1 MSAFLIVS
9 VACCRAFARFVKLM
23 PRFLS
28 PSLSNMRM
36 RNVNDVLVDALIHED
51 IAPPDGDESHRWILS
66 QSGSRV
72 DISGD
77 TWIIAPHVSI
87 NWRLQSVVA
96 EVVLHATHEYIKNLI
111 RTKAPSYVEN
121 QFNNLKRLFYIA
133 QSCGLNI
140 DSLQTFGDG
149 FFTKIKHTLGRSY
162 PPGTVANTLD
172 AYRRWYV
179 FGADQEFDGFE
190 QECATYLV
198 NQVIGGNDKGQ
209 AVLSQDPDEGP
220 LRFVEVMALQ
230 GRLLA
235 MLQDG
240 TDLLDE
246 TLVTWLSLSFGIY
259 PTAMMFLNEEDLI
272 RTDLPD
278 GAVRYELRIPRLK
291 KRGVGLRDQFHT
303 RPVDPRIGELFEHKI
318 RENRARRWV
327 AVTGHDGRR
336 FQSPMFPAPGINCR
350 LIGSDFEEHA
360 LRSRKDWF
368 GEQLRSFIA
377 CTGLR
382 REDGGLLHVTARRL
396 RYTFATR
403 LVREGASPAEL
414 ADALDHTDL
423 QHVMVYFNS
432 RSDAVIS
439 LDKALALRL
448 ARVAQLLLGMLIGDE
463 SEALRGD
470 DPASRIH
477 FADPVE
483 RKLRTVGSCGTLGF
497 CGLNAHLAC
506 YTCSKFQPW
515 LDGPHEAVLDALLKE
530 RNDLL
535 ARGADLK
542 IVEANDLTIF
552 AVAEAVTLCGVRKQ
566 PNSTT

>member
-1 MSAFLIVS
+1 M
-9 VACCRAFARFVKLM
+9 K
-23 PRFLS
+23 
-28 PSLSNMRM
+28 
-36 RNVNDVLVDALIHED
+36 NVTDVLVEALVHEK
-51 IAPPDGDESHRWILS
+51 IEQPDGSQSQKWILS
-66 QSGSRV
+66 QSGDRV

-77 TWIIAPHVSI
+77 IWIIAPHISI
-87 NWRLQSVVA
+87 YWGRQSVVA
-96 EVVLHATHEYIKNLI
+96 EFVLRAVREYIKNLI
-111 RTKAPSYVEN
+111 RTRAPSYVEN
-121 QFNNLKRLFYIA
+121 QFNNLKRLFEVA

-149 FFTKIKHTLGRSY
+149 FFTKIRHLLGGIY
-162 PPGTVANTLD
+162 PLGTVANTLD

-179 FGADQEFDGFE
+179 FGADQEFEGFE

-246 TLVTWLSLSFGIY
+246 ILVTWLCLSFGIY

-303 RPVDPRIGELFEHKI
+303 RPVDARIGELFERKI
-318 RENRARRWV
+318 HENRARRWV

-336 FQSPMFPAPGINCR
+336 FQYPMFPAPRLNSR

-360 LRSRKDWF
+360 LRSGKGWF
-368 GEQLRSFIA
+368 GEQLRSFIP
-377 CTGLR
+377 CTGLT
-382 REDGGLLHVTARRL
+382 REDGGPLHVTARRL

-439 LDKALALRL
+439 IDKALALRL
-448 ARVAQLLLGMLIGDE
+448 APVAQLLLGMLIGDE
-463 SEALRGD
+463 SEALRAG

-483 RKLRTVGSCGTLGF
+483 RKLRTVGSCGTFGF

-515 LDGPHEAVLDALLKE
+515 LEGPHEAVLDALIKE
-530 RNDLL
+530 RDDLL

-552 AVAEAVTLCGVRKQ
+552 AVAAAVVLCRARKQ
-566 PNSTT
+566 TDSAM